1 MLADLGLVVAGLALL
16 TLSADRFVVSA
27 ARLSRL
33 WGLSPILIGA
43 VVVGLGTSLPE
54 MLVSGLAAADPGGLD
69 LALGNVVG
77 SNIAN
82 LTLVLGIS
90 TLISPMAGQRR
101 IIRREGMAML
111 VGSAA
116 LTGLAWNGDLL
127 FLEGAILAAGMVVA
141 LGLLYRWSLIDAAD
155 GELDAGFE
163 DPTDGQV
170 IRPNREVLLGIGAL
184 ALTLLGA
191 RLLVDGAKGV
201 AGGLGVS
208 GGLIGLTLVAVGT
221 SLPELATG
229 IAAAR
234 RHENDLVLGNV
245 LGSNLFNALAVG
257 GVSAMIGNGQLE
269 ADFRGSLLAMLVI
282 SAVAGLL
289 SSTQNRLQRWEGAL
303 LLAAYPVAIVLA
315 RV

>member
-1 MLADLGLVVAGLALL
+1 MLFDLGFVVAGLALL

-27 ARLSRL
+27 ARLSRF

-54 MLVSGLAAADPGGLD
+54 MLVSGLAAAEPGGLD

-90 TLISPMAGQRR
+90 TLISPMVGQRR
-101 IIRREGMAML
+101 IIRREGMAMFA
-111 VGSAA
+111 GSVLLA
-116 LTGLAWNGDLL
+116 GLAWNGDLL
-127 FLEGAILAAGMVVA
+127 FVEGAVLAAGMIVA
-141 LGLLYRWSLIDAAD
+141 LILLYRWSLVDAAN
-155 GELDAGFE
+155 GELDAEFE
-163 DPTDGQV
+163 EPGDG
-170 IRPNREVLLGIGAL
+170 RPVRPGIEVAVGIGTL
-184 ALTLLGA
+184 ALTLMGA
-191 RLLVDGAKGV
+191 RLLVDGAQGV
-201 AGGLGVS
+201 AGTLGIS

-234 RHENDLVLGNV
+234 RHENDLVVGNV

-257 GVSAMIGNGQLE
+257 GVSGMIGNGLFD
-269 ADFRGSLLAMLVI
+269 ADFRLSLVAMLVI
-282 SAVAGLL
+282 SVVAGVLAF
-289 SSTQNRLQRWEGAL
+289 TRNRLERWEGAL
-303 LLAAYPVAIVLA
+303 LLAAYPVAIAVA
-315 RV
+315 GV